1 MRSWIKQHEQAIPAL
16 REGDGFSNPQFSGVA
31 SLGNC
36 KLHVQLDYLSKNKVE
51 SDREKQLMVT
61 ASLHTGT
68 QGEVYGYV
76 Y

>member
-1 MRSWIKQHEQAIPAL
+1 MGLAIL
-16 REGDGFSNPQFSGVA
+16 S
-31 SLGNC
+31 SLG
-36 KLHVQLDYLSKNKVE
+36 LLDYLSKNKVE